1 MTRMYGPAVRCK
13 RFLSIRQMWSCINV
27 YDLCLERVV
36 LRAIMDISAPA
47 TSLAVR
53 PERAIWVT
61 SFHRRRKDRPPS
73 RLIISQTS
81 AARHRILASAVP
93 SDNPELTNT
102 FFGGSRSATE
112 TVGVANVCEHPR
124 RRELH
129 LLYFD
134 HLDCDHRLNQAARM
148 PMPTPASWN
157 TAIVQAAGMLV
168 ACMALFGL
176 VYRLFRQELL
186 DQMTDIKLRLRG
198 PPRGGKGSKTA

>member
-1 MTRMYGPAVRCK
+1 M
-13 RFLSIRQMWSCINV
+13 
-27 YDLCLERVV
+27 
-36 LRAIMDISAPA
+36 
-47 TSLAVR
+47 
-53 PERAIWVT
+53 
-61 SFHRRRKDRPPS
+61 
-73 RLIISQTS
+73 
-81 AARHRILASAVP
+81 P